1 MQDYENMFDENWNY
15 LYDDDWNY
23 IWEEK
28 SNSEELIVKD
38 SNWNILKKWDTIVAI
53 KDLQVKKGSDIK
65 RWDKFKNIKFTD
77 DPKIVESWGWVLKTE
92 FFKKV

>member
-65 RWDKFKNIKFTD
+65 RWDKFKTIKFTD
-77 DPKIVESWGWVLKTE
+77 DSK
-92 FFKKV
+92 